1 MGVLTG
7 KGALVTGGSR
17 GIGAAIVRRLA
28 ADGAAVTFTY
38 ASSSAA
44 AGELVDEVKAA
55 GGQATAVQ
63 ADQAELS
70 MIDEV
75 FALAAEPAGGLDIF
89 VCNAATVMPKLI
101 ADVTEAEYDQLMAAN
116 VKGPYFALQKAGS
129 VLRDGG
135 RVINLSTLNTA
146 LPGPTI
152 SLYAAGKAALEQFTA
167 VAAREFG
174 GRGITVNSVSPGA
187 TDTDMF
193 RGANATDEI
202 EGVIGMTALG
212 RLGEPADIADV
223 VAFLAGPDSR
233 WITGQNLLVT
243 GGLVI

>member
-38 ASSSAA
+38 AASSAA
-44 AGELVDEVKAA
+44 AGEVVDEVKAA
-55 GGQATAVQ
+55 GGQAVAIQ
-63 ADQAELS
+63 ADQADLTA
-70 MIDEV
+70 IDEV

-89 VCNAATVMPKLI
+89 VCNAATVMPKPI
-101 ADVTEAEYDQLMAAN
+101 ADVTEAEYDELMAGN
-116 VKGPYFALQKAGS
+116 LKGPYFALQKAGS
-129 VLRDGG
+129 VLRDDG
-135 RVINLSTLNTA
+135 RIINLSTLNTV
-146 LPGPTI
+146 LPGPSI
-152 SLYAAGKAALEQFTA
+152 SLYAASKAALEQFSA

-174 GRGITVNSVSPGA
+174 SRGITVNCVSPGA

-193 RGANATDEI
+193 RGSNPPEVF
-202 EGVIGMTALG
+202 ERVIGLTALG
-212 RLGEPADIADV
+212 RLGVPADIADV

-233 WITGQNLLVT
+233 WITGQNLRVT
-243 GGLVI
+243 GGLVL

>member
-38 ASSSAA
+38 ATNSAA
-44 AGELVDEVKAA
+44 ADEVVSEVKAA
-55 GGQATAVQ
+55 GGQVVAVQ
-63 ADQAELS
+63 ADQADLTA
-70 MIDEV
+70 IDDV
-75 FALAAEPAGGLDIF
+75 FALAAEPAQGLDIF
-89 VCNAATVMPKLI
+89 VCNAAVVMPKLI
-101 ADVTEAEYDQLMAAN
+101 ADVTEAEYDQLMASN

-135 RVINLSTLNTA
+135 RIINLSTLNTV
-146 LPGPTI
+146 LPGPSI
-152 SLYAAGKAALEQFTA
+152 SLYAASKAALEQFSA
-167 VAAREFG
+167 VAARELG
-174 GRGITVNSVSPGA
+174 SRGITVNSVSPGA

-193 RGANATDEI
+193 RGANAPERID
-202 EGVIGMTALG
+202 GVIGLTALG

-233 WITGQNLLVT
+233 WITGQNLRVT